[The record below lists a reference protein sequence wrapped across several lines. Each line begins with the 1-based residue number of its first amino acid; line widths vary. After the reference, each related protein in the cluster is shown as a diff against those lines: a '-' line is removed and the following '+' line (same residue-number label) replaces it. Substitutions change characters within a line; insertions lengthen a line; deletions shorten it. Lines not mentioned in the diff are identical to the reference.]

1 MDKCDCAGLEG
12 RAGRAWKY
20 QWVRG
25 ARVCIYHLLSAAFGQ
40 GIAVAQ
46 VVDLDV
52 FNVVTILLV
61 DLNVEGTTIGG
72 SRGRLCRAR
81 GDTGRVC
88 LGGFG
93 QRVVPLTSL
102 HFTRWGR
109 SGPYCTNR
117 RDIDM
122 LRRLLL
128 AQLGVD
134 TRRGFSCR
142 SCRIPPG
149 S

>member
-1 MDKCDCAGLEG
+1 M
-12 RAGRAWKY
+12 
-20 QWVRG
+20 
-25 ARVCIYHLLSAAFGQ
+25 CIYHLLSAAFGQ

-72 SRGRLCRAR
+72 SGGRLCRAR

-88 LGGFG
+88 LGRSG

-102 HFTRWGR
+102 HSLGEVRAILHESAGHRHAAAPSSGSGGR
-109 SGPYCTNR
+109 
-117 RDIDM
+117 
-122 LRRLLL
+122 
-128 AQLGVD
+128 
-134 TRRGFSCR
+134 
-142 SCRIPPG
+142 
-149 S
+149 